1 MLQLWSRRPSLLKL
15 SFKLSRTSTKGG
27 QQPAPPLLTHHQNH
41 TSHGMSYNINTV
53 LRINGLLGHS
63 PVTFLLDS
71 GATISVVRLDALTAD
86 LRSQI
91 TTSRLT
97 TPVGANGSPWT
108 W

>member
-1 MLQLWSRRPSLLKL
+1 
-15 SFKLSRTSTKGG
+15 
-27 QQPAPPLLTHHQNH
+27 
-41 TSHGMSYNINTV
+41 MSYNINTV

-63 PVTFLLDS
+63 PVTFLLDL

-97 TPVGANGSPWT
+97 TPVGANGSPLDMVGQVKIPVTIGRFWYLLLST
-108 W
+108 H